1 MIYNRRQ
8 KMTEIDIIIDEMRDL
23 LQVKPFRRA
32 IHHKI
37 KELKYRLGTKIADHR
52 KVESMINDLDNWSPK
67 MKNGRTF
74 ELTRIGKKLWVPSI
88 PGLSGDDDSE
98 LDSLYKFFPQEIID
112 YIVNYRTKKGIAV
125 MLPGLTLP
133 ELEGRK
139 FDLSFE
145 KYNATYYTGII
156 YEHGGAKTTVKSNYP
171 ETDLNPGDL
180 KVLITYFK
188 DHPHYFHHVYNSFLK
203 SWKSTLDS
211 ISQASR

>member
-1 MIYNRRQ
+1 
-8 KMTEIDIIIDEMRDL
+8 MTEIDIILDEMRDL

-37 KELKYRLGTKIADHR
+37 KELKYRLGAKIADHK
-52 KVESMINDLDNWSPK
+52 KVESMIDNLDNWIPK
-67 MKNGRTF
+67 MKNGRIF
-74 ELTRIGKKLWVPSI
+74 ELTRLGEKLWMPSI
-88 PGLSGDDDSE
+88 PGFTDVEDCDLV
-98 LDSLYKFFPQEIID
+98 SLFQIFPQEIID

-145 KYNATYYTGII
+145 KHHASYYTGII
-156 YEHGGAKTTVKSNYP
+156 YEHGGVKTTAKSNYP
-171 ETDLNPGDL
+171 EIDLNPGDL

-188 DHPHYFHHVYNSFLK
+188 DHPHYFYHVFNSFLK
-203 SWKSTLDS
+203 SWKSTLDGF
-211 ISQASR
+211 SQAAR